1 MPFLNSMCYNP
12 EYRYNYNII
21 MLAAIININK
31 VVTQLQLSMG
41 GIIIIVLP
49 LGQLSGRKAMV
60 TPEKLL

>member
-1 MPFLNSMCYNP
+1 MCYNP

-41 GIIIIVLP
+41 EEI
-49 LGQLSGRKAMV
+49 
-60 TPEKLL
+60 